1 MMCDSDYA
9 GDNMTRGS
17 CTDFLIFYNMTSI
30 DWVCKKQVTIET
42 SVFGVEYVAMK
53 NNRIEKLQGLWYELQ
68 MMGIPYW
75 TFLYFCQQ

>member
-1 MMCDSDYA
+1 
-9 GDNMTRGS
+9 
-17 CTDFLIFYNMTSI
+17 MTSI